1 VSRLFLVRHAQASF
15 LEEDY
20 DKLSALGEEQAR
32 WLGEYWARQ
41 NLPFDRVCAG
51 PRVRQRHTAD
61 IVAGAF
67 EVAGRPFP
75 KISSISE
82 FDEYD
87 GENVLKRAL
96 PKLLEANENVRE
108 LCEAFTKASD
118 SADRAKKFQKLFEW
132 VITRWVGGELAVPG
146 VESWEQF
153 GARVNRGI
161 SQVISESGRRATA
174 AIFCSG
180 GPIAIAVQRA
190 LKISPQHT
198 LQVMW
203 MSRNASYTEFLFSG
217 NRFTL
222 SGFNAHP
229 HLDHASLL
237 TYR

>member
-20 DKLSALGEEQAR
+20 DKLSPLGEEQAR
-32 WLGEYWARQ
+32 RLGEYWAQQ

-51 PRVRQRHTAD
+51 PRVRQRHTAN

-67 EVAGRPFP
+67 EEAGRPFP
-75 KISSISE
+75 EISSISE

-96 PKLLEANENVRE
+96 PKLLETNEQVRE
-108 LCEAFTKASD
+108 LCESFTRASD
-118 SADRAKKFQKLFEW
+118 SNDRSKNFQRLFEW
-132 VITRWVGGELAVPG
+132 VITRWVDGELVVPG
-146 VESWEQF
+146 VESWGQF

-161 SQVISESGRRATA
+161 SQFISECGHGTTA

-190 LKISPQHT
+190 LNLSPQHT

-203 MSRNASYTEFLFSG
+203 VSRNASYTDFLFSG
-217 NRFTL
+217 DRFTVG
-222 SGFNAHP
+222 GFNAFP
-229 HLDHASLL
+229 HLDHPSLL